1 MPNISKTQRI
11 RNILIFSALLL
22 YTGIVSAQSNITL
35 TRKKNT
41 ATYDEIATEEN
52 SKIKI
57 NYSKKSRTI
66 WLEDSKKSFRLIVKK
81 LEHNT
86 NPEIVGADSLIR
98 FTSRESYF
106 HDGIRYFAI
115 TFAERSQQGDGS
127 GQCGAGT
134 EEYFIAY
141 KQIEKSPPK
150 EIFRKLISSCKEGI
164 ELDYGDGNNNDFSV
178 TSSKGDVTFRWLTF
192 PGTELYRI
200 GRYNYSLNTIT
211 YQDVDRTTGSPI
223 KN

>member
-1 MPNISKTQRI
+1 MPTISKTQI
-11 RNILIFSALLL
+11 IINSLILSAILLH
-22 YTGIVSAQSNITL
+22 TGINNAQSNIDL
-35 TRKKNT
+35 ASKKNT
-41 ATYDEIATEEN
+41 TTYDEIATEEN

-66 WLEDSKKSFRLIVKK
+66 WLEDRKKSFHLIVKK
-81 LEHNT
+81 LKHNT
-86 NPEIVGADSLIR
+86 NPEIVGADNLIR

-106 HDGIRYFAI
+106 HNGIRYFGI

-141 KQIEKSPPK
+141 KQIDNSPK

-178 TSSKGDVTFRWLTF
+178 TSSKGEVTFRWLTF
-192 PGTELYRI
+192 PGTDLYRI
-200 GRYNYSLNTIT
+200 GRYNYLLNTIT
-211 YQDVDRTTGSPI
+211 YEDIDRTTGSPI